1 MAIRDDILKE
11 YSKAYTVHLAEK
23 IGPNQE
29 AFDELLEAFLHDEWR
44 VTQRA
49 AWIVSHCIDRH
60 PWLIEKHIEAVLL
73 NLKNDVNIAV
83 KRNTVRILQF
93 VDIPEDQMGL
103 AAEICFDFL
112 NSGKEAIAVKAHAMT
127 ILFNITKKFPEL
139 RDELQ
144 IAIEDQLPFGSEGI
158 RSRGKKIL
166 KELSK
171 L

>member
-49 AWIVSHCIDRH
+49 AWIVSHCIDRR

-73 NLKNDVNIAV
+73 NLK
-83 KRNTVRILQF
+83 
-93 VDIPEDQMGL
+93 
-103 AAEICFDFL
+103 
-112 NSGKEAIAVKAHAMT
+112 
-127 ILFNITKKFPEL
+127 
-139 RDELQ
+139 
-144 IAIEDQLPFGSEGI
+144 
-158 RSRGKKIL
+158 KII
-166 KELSK
+166 KQSIY
-171 L
+171 